1 MATYATFALAQ
12 TAAAGAADYETLGD
26 LATAQ
31 TYRDAIR
38 SMLVLGLDSQSMAG
52 RSWSQNRQYWETE
65 LKKVQT
71 WLEEHG
77 GSQVANTNK
86 SWFTRAR
93 PV

>member
-26 LATAQ
+26 VTTAQ
-31 TYRDAIR
+31 TYRDAVR

-52 RSWSQNRQYWETE
+52 RSWSQNRQYWENE
-65 LKKVQT
+65 LKKVQD
-71 WLEEHG
+71 WLDEHG
-77 GSQVANTNK
+77 GERITN
-86 SWFTRAR
+86 SNQAWFTRAR